1 VTEDALSIFVDG
13 SCLSHPRRG
22 GIGIRYVWINN
33 DGNDETSDLEI
44 PGFKNATN
52 NKMEVYACVVALRE
66 ATTLSANSACR
77 KIVIYTDSTYVV
89 QNYKRAMFDWPRTGW
104 RKAGGS
110 PVLNALEWKD
120 LVKEI
125 RSAGKRV
132 DFQWVKGHSGNVH
145 NRAADKLA
153 KRSAKN
159 PLSEPLSVVGV
170 RRKLTALPVERSSV
184 PMEGQRASVRIIAS
198 EYLPVQRTNKYTYEV
213 MSKSS
218 KYRGRADVCFSVELM
233 KQGHTYRVRFNKN
246 QENPMILEMFGE
258 TKR

>member
-1 VTEDALSIFVDG
+1 MTEDALSIFVDG

-22 GIGIRYVWINN
+22 GIGIRYVWVN
-33 DGNDETSDLEI
+33 DQGDEQTSDLEI

-52 NKMEVYACVVALRE
+52 NKMEIYACVVALRE
-66 ATTLSANSACR
+66 AEPYSACP

-104 RKAGGS
+104 RKVGGS
-110 PVLNALEWKD
+110 PVLNASEWKD

-125 RSAGKRV
+125 RHAGKRV
-132 DFQWVKGHSGNVH
+132 DFEWVKGHSGNVH

-159 PLSEPLSVVGV
+159 PLSDPLSVVGV
-170 RRKLTALPVERSSV
+170 RRKLTELPVERGSV

-218 KYRGRADVCFSVELM
+218 RYRGRADVCSSDELM
-233 KQGHTYRVRFNKN
+233 KEGHTYRVHFNKN
-246 QENPMILEMFGE
+246 KENPMIVKMFGE
-258 TKR
+258 TKRST